1 MHLCNHYSLF
11 PSVDMVFVV
20 DCTKGSDTKLD
31 VIKAFI
37 RQSINGL
44 SLGTR
49 GDHVAIVTYGG
60 RSEVKFNLNK

>member
-1 MHLCNHYSLF
+1 
-11 PSVDMVFVV
+11 MVFVV